1 MEATEMKKMKFIP
14 ILIMAILMLAMA
26 QTLAAG
32 EKAFVGIYPGDIRN
46 YEDSGVEY
54 GVQVFGVVG
63 DSPAEEAGMQKND
76 IILEFD
82 GTKLFNH
89 DQFTKMLKMYK
100 PGQKV
105 KLKIY
110 REVDEITLKLT
121 LANKEDFEPKP
132 EYKAYLGVFL
142 TNLSEK
148 DYEKKGLNTNYGVL
162 ISSVVED
169 GPSAEAGLLGGDVM
183 LDLAGQHVYTSDQ
196 ISKMLG
202 GMEPEQSVN
211 VDIFRDG
218 EYKTFTVVLGKK
230 EIAKSVFNEIGWFDI
245 PSNVYVWN
253 YKDKDGKWLGLQVE
267 ELDDEDGL
275 LIKKIYDGS
284 PAEGSSLKVDDIIIE
299 INGIEVDDIDDIDHI
314 LDEVNRNDEVVVDVL
329 RDGGVIT
336 VTAKVGEKSN
346 FADQLQISIDNGIM
360 KMFIDGDEK
369 KIFDLDKMLENLN
382 EKLLGDESELKIKMD
397 SLQDKLK
404 DLKVDVLRI
413 EDSGAI

>member
-1 MEATEMKKMKFIP
+1 MKKLKFIP

-54 GVQVFGVVG
+54 GIQVFGVVG

-82 GTKLFNH
+82 GTKLFNN

-100 PGQKV
+100 PGQKI
-105 KLKIY
+105 KMKIY
-110 REVDEITLKLT
+110 RDGDEKTLKLT

-142 TNLSEK
+142 TDLSEK

-162 ISSVVED
+162 ISDVIDD
-169 GPSAEAGLLGGDVM
+169 GPSAEVGIKGGDVM
-183 LDLAGQHVYTSDQ
+183 LDLEGQHVYTSDQ

-211 VDIFRDG
+211 VDVFRDG
-218 EYKTFTVVLGKK
+218 EYKTFTVVLGKR
-230 EIAKSVFNEIGWFDI
+230 EVSLPLIHDI
-245 PSNVYVWN
+245 DWSYKPSNVYVWN
-253 YKDKDGKWLGLQVE
+253 YRDEDGKWLGLQVE

-275 LIKKIYDGS
+275 LIKKIYEGS
-284 PAEGSSLKVDDIIIE
+284 PAEGSSLQVDDIIIE

-314 LDEVNRNDEVVVDVL
+314 LDEVNRNDEVVVGVL
-329 RDGGVIT
+329 RDGDVIT

-346 FADQLQISIDNGIM
+346 FADKLQISIDNGLM
-360 KMFIDGDEK
+360 KMYIDGDEK
-369 KIFDLDKMLENLN
+369 KIFDVEKMLENLN

>member
-1 MEATEMKKMKFIP
+1 MKKMKFIP
-14 ILIMAILMLAMA
+14 ILIMAILMLAMT
-26 QTLAAG
+26 QSLAAG
-32 EKAFVGIYPGDIRN
+32 EKAFVGIYPGEIRD
-46 YEDSGVEY
+46 YEDAGVEY
-54 GVQVFGVVG
+54 GIQVFGVVG

-89 DQFTKMLKMYK
+89 DQFTKMLKLYK
-100 PGQKV
+100 PGQKI
-105 KLKIY
+105 KMKIY
-110 REVDEITLKLT
+110 RDGDEKTLKLT

-142 TNLSEK
+142 TDLSEK
-148 DYEKKGLNTNYGVL
+148 DYEKMGLNTNYGVL
-162 ISSVVED
+162 ISDVIDD

-183 LDLAGQHVYTSDQ
+183 LDLEGQHVYTSDQ

-211 VDIFRDG
+211 VDVFRDG
-218 EYKTFTVVLGKK
+218 EYKTFTVVLGKR
-230 EIAKSVFNEIGWFDI
+230 EVSHPLIHDI
-245 PSNVYVWN
+245 DWSDKPSNVYVWN
-253 YKDKDGKWLGLQVE
+253 YRDEDGKWLGLQVE

-275 LIKKIYDGS
+275 LIKKIYEGS
-284 PAEGSSLKVDDIIIE
+284 PAEGSSLQVDDIIIE

-314 LDEVNRNDEVVVDVL
+314 LDEVNRNDEVVVGVL
-329 RDGGVIT
+329 RDGDVIT

-346 FADQLQISIDNGIM
+346 FADKLQISIDNGLM
-360 KMFIDGDEK
+360 KMYIDGDEK
-369 KIFDLDKMLENLN
+369 KIFDVEKMLENLN

-397 SLQDKLK
+397 SLRDKLK

>member
-1 MEATEMKKMKFIP
+1 MKKMKFIP

-26 QTLAAG
+26 QTIAAG

-54 GVQVFGVVG
+54 GIQVFGVVG

-89 DQFTKMLKMYK
+89 DQFTKMLKLYK
-100 PGQKV
+100 PGQKI
-105 KLKIY
+105 KMKIY
-110 REVDEITLKLT
+110 RDGDEKTLKLT
-121 LANKEDFEPKP
+121 LANKEDFGPKP

-162 ISSVVED
+162 ISDVIDD

-211 VDIFRDG
+211 VDVFRDG
-218 EYKTFTVVLGKK
+218 EYKTFTVVLGKR
-230 EIAKSVFNEIGWFDI
+230 EVSLPLIHDI
-245 PSNVYVWN
+245 DWSDKPSNVYVWN
-253 YKDKDGKWLGLQVE
+253 YRDEDGKWLGLQVE

-275 LIKKIYDGS
+275 LIKKIYEGS
-284 PAEGSSLKVDDIIIE
+284 PAEGSSLQVDDIIIE

-314 LDEVNRNDEVVVDVL
+314 LDEVNRNDEVVVGVL
-329 RDGGVIT
+329 RDGDVIT

-346 FADQLQISIDNGIM
+346 FADKLQISIDNGLM
-360 KMFIDGDEK
+360 KMYIDGDEK
-369 KIFDLDKMLENLN
+369 KIFDVEKMLENLN

>member
-1 MEATEMKKMKFIP
+1 MKKMKFIP
-14 ILIMAILMLAMA
+14 ILVVTILMLAMA
-26 QTLAAG
+26 QSLAVE
-32 EKAFVGIYPGDIRN
+32 EKAFVGIYPGEIWG
-46 YEDSGVEY
+46 YEDAGVEY
-54 GVQVFGVVG
+54 GIQVFGVV
-63 DSPAEEAGMQKND
+63 DESPAQEAGMQKND

-82 GTKLFNH
+82 GAKLFNH

-100 PGQKV
+100 PGQKI

-110 REVDEITLKLT
+110 REGDEKTLKLT
-121 LANKEDFEPKP
+121 LANKEDFGPKS
-132 EYKAYLGVFL
+132 EHKAYLGVFL

-162 ISSVVED
+162 ISDIVDD
-169 GPSAEAGLLGGDVM
+169 GPSAEAGIKGGDVM
-183 LDLAGQHVYTSDQ
+183 LDLEGQHVYTSDQ

-202 GMEPEQSVN
+202 GMEPEQSVTID
-211 VDIFRDG
+211 VFRSG

-230 EIAKSVFNEIGWFDI
+230 EIAKSFLNKAGWFEI

-253 YKDKDGKWLGLQVE
+253 YRDEYGKWLGLQVE

-275 LIKKIYDGS
+275 LIKKIYEGS
-284 PAEGSSLKVDDIIIE
+284 PADGSLLQVDDIIIA
-299 INGIEVDDIDDIDHI
+299 INGIEVDDIDDIDRI

-329 RDGGVIT
+329 RDGDVIT
-336 VTAKVGEKSN
+336 VTAKVGERSDI
-346 FADQLQISIDNGIM
+346 ADQLLISVESGNM
-360 KMFIDGDEK
+360 KVTIDGDEK
-369 KIFDLDKMLENLN
+369 KIIDLEKMLENIN
-382 EKLLGDESELKIKMD
+382 KKLPKDQSGFYKLD

>member
-1 MEATEMKKMKFIP
+1 MKKMKSIP
-14 ILIMAILMLAMA
+14 ILATVILMLAMT
-26 QTLAAG
+26 QFLAAE

-46 YEDSGVEY
+46 YEDAGVEY
-54 GVQVFGVVG
+54 GIQVSGVVD
-63 DSPAEEAGMQKND
+63 DSPAQEAGMQKND

-82 GTKLFNH
+82 GTKLFNN

-100 PGQKV
+100 PGQKI

-110 REVDEITLKLT
+110 REGDEKTLKLT
-121 LANKEDFEPKP
+121 LANKEDFGPKP

-142 TNLSEK
+142 TDLSEK

-162 ISSVVED
+162 ISSVVDD
-169 GPSAEAGLLGGDVM
+169 GPSAEVGLLGGDVM

-211 VDIFRDG
+211 VDVFRDG
-218 EYKTFTVVLGKK
+218 DYKTFTVILGKK
-230 EIAKSVFNEIGWFDI
+230 EVTKSFINEIEWFNK

-253 YKDKDGKWLGLQVE
+253 YKDKDGKWLGLQVD
-267 ELDDEDGL
+267 ELDDADGL
-275 LIKKIYDGS
+275 LIKKIYEGS
-284 PAEGSSLKVDDIIIE
+284 PAEGSLLQVNDIIIE
-299 INGIEVDDIDDIDHI
+299 INGIGIDEIDDISLI
-314 LDEVNRNDEVVVDVL
+314 LDDEEVDNEVVVDVL
-329 RDGGVIT
+329 RDGDVIT
-336 VTAKVGEKSN
+336 VTAKVGEKSDI
-346 FADQLQISIDNGIM
+346 ADQLQISIDNGLI
-360 KMFIDGDEK
+360 KMYIDGDEK
-369 KIFDLDKMLENLN
+369 KIFDVEKMLENLD
-382 EKLLGDESELKIKMD
+382 EKLFKNESKLKIKMD

>member
-1 MEATEMKKMKFIP
+1 MKKMKFIP
-14 ILIMAILMLAMA
+14 ILIMAILMLAMT
-26 QTLAAG
+26 QSLAAG
-32 EKAFVGIYPGDIRN
+32 EKAFVGIYPGEIRD
-46 YEDSGVEY
+46 YEDAGVEY
-54 GVQVFGVVG
+54 GIQVFGVVD

-89 DQFTKMLKMYK
+89 DQFTKMLKLYK
-100 PGQKV
+100 PGQKI
-105 KLKIY
+105 KMKIY
-110 REVDEITLKLT
+110 RDGDEKTLKLT

-142 TNLSEK
+142 TDLSEK
-148 DYEKKGLNTNYGVL
+148 DYEKMGLNTNYGVL
-162 ISSVVED
+162 ISDVIDD

-183 LDLAGQHVYTSDQ
+183 LDLEGQHVYTSDQ

-211 VDIFRDG
+211 VDVFRDG
-218 EYKTFTVVLGKK
+218 EYKTFTVVLGKR
-230 EIAKSVFNEIGWFDI
+230 EVSLPLIHDI
-245 PSNVYVWN
+245 DWSDKPSNVYVWN
-253 YKDKDGKWLGLQVE
+253 YRDEDGKWLGLQVE

-275 LIKKIYDGS
+275 LIKKIYEGS
-284 PAEGSSLKVDDIIIE
+284 PAEGSSLQVDDIIIE

-314 LDEVNRNDEVVVDVL
+314 LDEVNRNDEVVVGVL
-329 RDGGVIT
+329 RDGDVIT

-346 FADQLQISIDNGIM
+346 FADKLQISIDNGLM
-360 KMFIDGDEK
+360 KMYIDGDEK
-369 KIFDLDKMLENLN
+369 KIFDVEKMLENLN

-397 SLQDKLK
+397 SLRDKLK